1 MKPARKS
8 TSAET
13 TATALSQ
20 RIEATKAARAQKF
33 APGQNVHW
41 IQLGEPIACRVLD
54 VVRPDLYRVE
64 FRTPRREFEG
74 RTVVCLG
81 VEALRARRG
90 EA

>member
-1 MKPARKS
+1 
-8 TSAET
+8 
-13 TATALSQ
+13 
-20 RIEATKAARAQKF
+20 
-33 APGQNVHW
+33 VHW